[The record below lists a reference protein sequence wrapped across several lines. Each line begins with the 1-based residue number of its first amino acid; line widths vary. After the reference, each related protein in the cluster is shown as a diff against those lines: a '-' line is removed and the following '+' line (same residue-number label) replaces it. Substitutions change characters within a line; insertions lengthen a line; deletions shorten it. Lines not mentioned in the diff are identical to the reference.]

1 MKNLI
6 KGMFDFFSSSSS
18 QQSMQQDMNQNM
30 LNALQAQL
38 QTTTWPTARNQL
50 IAQIA
55 RLQQQMTAQPPLMVQ
70 PPPQPQQ
77 PTMAQQ
83 PMINQQ
89 TPSQPPQPLL
99 LPPQKLMELMMV
111 ESELNTIKQA
121 IIKMEASLKK
131 IKE

>member
-1 MKNLI
+1 
-6 KGMFDFFSSSSS
+6 
-18 QQSMQQDMNQNM
+18 
-30 LNALQAQL
+30 
-38 QTTTWPTARNQL
+38 
-50 IAQIA
+50 
-55 RLQQQMTAQPPLMVQ
+55 MTAQPPLMVQ

-89 TPSQPPQPLL
+89 TPSQPPQPPLS
-99 LPPQKLMELMMV
+99 LPPQKLMELMRV
-111 ESELNTIKQA
+111 EAELNTIKQA